1 MFYRELT
8 VTHALLSVKLALT
21 HLHNVILVNPI
32 LKGLFLPNSAY
43 VMMGIM
49 MIIQMLFVYSVTINV
64 LNVQGQVVLTA
75 QNVFKDLF

>member
-8 VTHALLSVKLALT
+8 VTHALLSVKLALI

-32 LKGLFLPNSAY
+32 LKGHHLPNSAY

-49 MIIQMLFVYSVTINV
+49 MIIQTLFVYSVTINV
-64 LNVQGQVVLTA
+64 LNVQGQVVLAA